1 MYAIEF
7 EADVHNH
14 SIQIPDEY
22 HELETKHIKVFIVDV
37 SIPKKQLPDGFLNP
51 VKVTVGYNE
60 IAKRDELYDR

>member
-14 SIQIPDEY
+14 TIQIPDEY
-22 HELETKHIKVFIVDV
+22 KELESKHIKVFIVDV

-51 VKVTVGYNE
+51 VITIDYSE
-60 IAKRDELYDR
+60 IPTREEIYDR

>member
-22 HELETKHIKVFIVDV
+22 HELELKHIKVFIVDV
-37 SIPKKQLPDGFLNP
+37 SITKKQLPDGFLNP
-51 VKVTVGYNE
+51 VITIDYSE
-60 IAKRDELYDR
+60 IPTREEIYDR

>member
-22 HELETKHIKVFIVDV
+22 HELESRHIKVFIVDV

-51 VKVTVGYNE
+51 IITIDYSE
-60 IAKRDELYDR
+60 IPTREEIYDR

>member
-14 SIQIPDEY
+14 SIKIPDEY
-22 HELETKHIKVFIVDV
+22 HELESKHIKVFIVDV

-51 VKVTVGYNE
+51 VLVDIDYSA

>member
-22 HELETKHIKVFIVDV
+22 HELESKHIKVFIVDV

-51 VKVTVGYNE
+51 IITIDYSE
-60 IAKRDELYDR
+60 IPTREEIYDR